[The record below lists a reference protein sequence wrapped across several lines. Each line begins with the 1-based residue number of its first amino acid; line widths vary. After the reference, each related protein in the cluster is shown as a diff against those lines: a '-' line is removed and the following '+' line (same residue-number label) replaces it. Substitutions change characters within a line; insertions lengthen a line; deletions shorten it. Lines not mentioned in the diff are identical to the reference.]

1 IYRTIAFG
9 EESPVTVSQAI
20 NVMRLIEAG
29 SLSNQSKTTI
39 KL

>member
-1 IYRTIAFG
+1 
-9 EESPVTVSQAI
+9 
-20 NVMRLIEAG
+20 MRLIEAG